1 MLQTNNLGSAVG
13 ASVTIRVLPPVD
25 FRCLPISCF
34 FEASVQWYGSGIAG
48 SVILDLLPPVV
59 NRCLHLWLFF

>member
-25 FRCLPISCF
+25 FRCLPTSCF
-34 FEASVQWYGSGIAG
+34 LLKQVSSDPGPGSL
-48 SVILDLLPPVV
+48 V
-59 NRCLHLWLFF
+59 R